1 MTKELQRYDEPL
13 EVTELAFLTRKEK
26 KERKLYYK
34 VYRMLMV
41 MSFII
46 PFIGAWYRAFDGAPN
61 AFSAIK
67 FFVGAGVLLM
77 ISSVGTYM
85 TYKFNL
91 RMVQWDVK
99 QGTKTVEVSHI
110 TKKQF
115 VPHNNTY
122 YFYLDSPNKMSIE
135 VSSDYYH
142 ALKEGDEINIEYSTN
157 AKFYFGYF

>member
-13 EVTELAFLTRKEK
+13 DVTELAFLTRKEK

-61 AFSAIK
+61 AFSTIK

-115 VPHNNTY
+115 VPHNNAY

-135 VSSDYYH
+135 VSPDYYH